1 MTMSIRSARAL
12 PRLPVA
18 GLCIALLALAGCGHD
33 AASATEAATTPTP
46 AATPAEAAPA
56 TAPAANAPAA
66 QPDASSASGAS
77 ALIGLVVP
85 PYPDGLTEI
94 AGSCV
99 PSGPGNDRLCDFGI
113 SMLGDAAKGSS
124 AAMARFVTAA
134 RHADPGADGKPRW
147 EVLDAVDVPRLP
159 PGYDLQLGACKFDG
173 KDAPGLIAV
182 VRHGTGDTSVDVKW
196 VRRFDTDGGKLVDAD
211 TTKVSCAD
219 PAAGL

>member
-18 GLCIALLALAGCGHD
+18 GLCVALLALAGCGHD
-33 AASATEAATTPTP
+33 AAPATEAATTATP
-46 AATPAEAAPA
+46 AAAPTEAA
-56 TAPAANAPAA
+56 TAPAPAPNAPAA
-66 QPDASSASGAS
+66 QPDAPASGAA
-77 ALIGLVVP
+77 ALVGLVVP
-85 PYPDGLTEI
+85 PYPDGLVEI

-99 PSGPGNDRLCDFGI
+99 PSGAGNDRLCDFGI
-113 SMLGDAAKGSS
+113 AMLGDAAKGAD

-147 EVLDAVDVPRLP
+147 QVVDAVEVPQLP
-159 PGYDLQLGACKFDG
+159 PGYDLQLGACKLDG

-182 VRHGTGDTSVDVKW
+182 VRHGAGDTSTDLKW
-196 VRRFDTDGGKLVDAD
+196 VRRFDTDAGKLVDVEAA
-211 TTKVSCAD
+211 KVSCAD